1 MNTRIK
7 NRFHMLKVVHDT
19 CTESVTA
26 INSIPACKDAY
37 IRLGEIIGKM
47 EDSLKVQ
54 IADHKGLTKEKNYL
68 KELLAETTVAVAS
81 GMMSY
86 AHNKHD
92 YSLEEEMR
100 CSIAKLVKM
109 NDDVMAERCETIKDK
124 GNDLVAELA
133 DYAVDATLLA
143 KLTDRIKDFE
153 KIYPKVS
160 EAIDARKMHTAKLDD
175 LLSEASDLL
184 KNEMDRVV
192 LLLADSYSD
201 FKKVYKNSRAI
212 DDYRGRRN
220 ATELPAG
227 FGSISGIVN
236 NSVDSGLIEDA
247 LVTIEGIN
255 MTATTD
261 EDGEFYFEKV
271 PVGVYTLKVSAE
283 TYNDE
288 TITAV
293 EVLAGVGITVDVG
306 MNSEE

>member
-1 MNTRIK
+1 MNTRIR

-47 EDSLKVQ
+47 ESSMKIQ
-54 IADHKGLTKEKNYL
+54 IADHTGLTKEKKYL
-68 KELLAETTVAVAS
+68 KQLLAETTVAVAS
-81 GMMSY
+81 GLMSY
-86 AHNKHD
+86 AHNNHD

-100 CSIAKLVKM
+100 CTTSKLLRM
-109 NDDVMAERCETIKDK
+109 NDDVMVERCETIKDK
-124 GNDLVAELA
+124 GNDLVADLA
-133 DYAVDATLLA
+133 DYAVDAALLT

-160 EAIDARKMHTAKLDD
+160 ETIDARKMHTTKLDN
-175 LLSEASDLL
+175 LLSEANDVL
-184 KNEMDRVV
+184 KNELDRMV
-192 LLLADSYSD
+192 LLLDAIYDD
-201 FKKVYKNSRAI
+201 FKMQYKNSRAI

-220 ATELPAG
+220 AAELPAG
-227 FGSISGIVN
+227 FGSISGTVN

-247 LVTIEGIN
+247 LVTIEGTD

-261 EDGEFYFEKV
+261 EDGEYYFEKV
-271 PVGVYTLKVSAE
+271 PAGVYTLKVSAE